1 MSRQRYGRPIGR
13 RDEHAWRAHLP
24 VRGPGPYAVVDGR
37 VLTDG
42 VEVVVS
48 HHCNLRCRACAYLA
62 PIQRNVL
69 ADPERLGRD
78 LATLSH
84 TYHASEA
91 RVLGGE
97 PLLHPEITAVLSVIR
112 DSGVCDTIRV
122 ITNGLRLPHVPQGF
136 WDGVDEVSVSVYP
149 GRELRPAMADAVRR
163 TAGDHGVAL
172 KFKRFGYFRES
183 YSEIGTRDD
192 GLVERIYRTCQMANT
207 WRCHTVWRGR
217 LYRCP
222 QSLFLGLAVEV
233 LTGADDGIEISDDP
247 GFLDR
252 LLTFLED
259 TRPLA
264 SCRHCLGSVGRLFA
278 NHQVPRSS
286 WRAPQ
291 SAPTE
296 DLVDW
301 PHLNTLESNPGM
313 LVRDASYITST
324 AASQS
329 AP

>member
-1 MSRQRYGRPIGR
+1 MSTRHRGRPVSG

-69 ADPERLGRD
+69 ADPEQLGRD
-78 LATLSH
+78 LAALGH

-97 PLLHPEITAVLSVIR
+97 PLLNPEITAVLSAIR

-136 WDGVDEVSVSVYP
+136 WDTVDEVSVSLYP
-149 GRELRPAMADAVRR
+149 GRELRPETADAVRR
-163 TAGDHGVAL
+163 TADDHGVTL

-183 YSEIGTRDD
+183 YSEIGPRDD

-207 WRCHTVWRGR
+207 WRCHTVWNGR

-222 QSLFLGLAVEV
+222 QSLFLALAVGEMAGSGEG
-233 LTGADDGIEISDDP
+233 TEISDDP

-252 LLTFLED
+252 LLTFLEN

-264 SCRHCLGSVGRLFA
+264 SCRHCLGSVGQLFA
-278 NHQVPRSS
+278 NHQIPRSS
-286 WRAPQ
+286 WRDHQ
-291 SAPTE
+291 CAPTE

-301 PHLNTLESNPGM
+301 QHLNILESNPGM
-313 LVRDASYITST
+313 LVMDASYVTST
-324 AASQS
+324 AVT
-329 AP
+329 PP